1 MKQIDKDRREL
12 KRLVEAYG
20 KQDVTNFV
28 KSQIASQI
36 AKARPVSPIKQEAID
51 NIMTSLEGMNLELY
65 QLQNIKSALD
75 EAYDSGYDEAEKKS
89 EKKIKA
95 LEKRVSDAGWQ
106 YEYDHRDDW
115 RKPSEMGQ
123 W

>member
-1 MKQIDKDRREL
+1 MKQIDKDRKEL
-12 KRLVEAYG
+12 QRLVEAYG
-20 KQDVTNFV
+20 KEDVTNFV

-36 AKARPVSPIKQEAID
+36 VKARPVSPIKQETID
-51 NIMTSLEGMNLELY
+51 NIMTSLEGLDLEPY
-65 QLQNIKSALD
+65 QLQNIKSALG
-75 EAYDSGYDEAEKKS
+75 EAYDSGYGEAEMKS
-89 EKKIKA
+89 KKKIKT
-95 LEKRVSDAGWQ
+95 LEKQVSDAGWQ

>member
-1 MKQIDKDRREL
+1 MKQIDKDREEL
-12 KRLVEAYG
+12 QRLVEAYG
-20 KQDVTNFV
+20 KEDVTNFV
-28 KSQIASQI
+28 KSQITSQI

-51 NIMTSLEGMNLELY
+51 NIMVSLEGLDLEPY
-65 QLQNIKSALD
+65 QLQNIKSALN
-75 EAYDSGYDEAEKKS
+75 EAYDSGYDEAEKKCK
-89 EKKIKA
+89 KKIKA

>member
-1 MKQIDKDRREL
+1 MSNVNKDRETL

-20 KQDVTNFV
+20 KEDVTNFV

-36 AKARPVSPIKQEAID
+36 AKARPVSPIKQEVID
-51 NIMTSLEGMNLELY
+51 NIMTSFAGMNLEPY
-65 QLQNIKSALD
+65 QLQNIKNALD

-95 LEKRVSDAGWQ
+95 LKKRVSDAGW
-106 YEYDHRDDW
+106 
-115 RKPSEMGQ
+115 
-123 W
+123 